1 MKSLRSE
8 TFLGQVDCKA
18 KPKAQTR
25 NQGKNHK
32 QNPIY
37 YTGYRSKADRR
48 RINDNEIG
56 KIERAVTAVRILDG
70 QERRIS
76 MSAKSAFE
84 RLVDSSTGDN
94 GEDVGSPRIGSPDR
108 IQKRTGRKDD
118 GIGFWREDQKPN
130 S

>member
-8 TFLGQVDCKA
+8 TFLGQVDGKE

-25 NQGKNHK
+25 NQAQNRK

-48 RINDNEIG
+48 RIKDEMG
-56 KIERAVTAVRILDG
+56 EIERAVTAVRVLDG

-84 RLVDSSTGDN
+84 RLVGNSTGDSR
-94 GEDVGSPRIGSPDR
+94 EDVGSPRFESWIGS
-108 IQKRTGRKDD
+108 KREQEVKRLK
-118 GIGFWREDQKPN
+118 
-130 S
+130 

>member
-1 MKSLRSE
+1 
-8 TFLGQVDCKA
+8 
-18 KPKAQTR
+18 
-25 NQGKNHK
+25 
-32 QNPIY
+32 
-37 YTGYRSKADRR
+37 
-48 RINDNEIG
+48 
-56 KIERAVTAVRILDG
+56 
-70 QERRIS
+70 